1 MAKIIF
7 YCVLALL
14 LRPSSIVAQLNTLN
28 ATNTLLKEE
37 KNKFFQELSKSQLD
51 PNITSRLK
59 HFAVFEVDSIQ
70 KAINSDKTSNDAE
83 KEKAIRSLFSFLKVL
98 SNNIYQ
104 PRLEMYDIPGT
115 LESYKRILRSLRH
128 HKPIIDELS
137 RISSWSSQ
145 LLAMSFGQYKEYDLI
160 EDVATYKRVSSS
172 PDYILQFLENKP
184 TFRFADSLLLTVAA
198 YDPMKMSTYILK
210 NGPALQERIRNKRNI
225 YVQQMVSLAGD
236 RNAPELMPFVVQLAE
251 DRITREEIIKKR
263 SDVKTYF
270 QFLVDELKEELN
282 EPAGPSSIFHNA
294 MRNGIKAKSFAF
306 YVNEINELHSS
317 ADAIRFASVK
327 DLRPED
333 LYYIITS
340 SEDEMYTSSYLGLYK
355 RLVENFSNGSADSIF
370 TLVNYDNFRSFMR
383 IAANYNTLTDFLN
396 RMPLSRAADLI
407 KLFISGI
414 EKDTNTGLEKAMD
427 VADSFTGLDSAV
439 IISELIRNEIGA
451 NLIRCVSG
459 QLHFGSRLYNIL
471 LQVFDLVKQKDPKN
485 ELWSFLGNYEKLD
498 RKELEDKTG
507 TIAEL
512 VLFYGD
518 EDGTASF
525 NNFLALFKDTTKWQ
539 TSKNEHWVSIRSI
552 SDKPINIYANLPLDY
567 KQELDLKAQDALVN
581 FLDQQSIQ
589 PSVVVH
595 RGHSYHINKTLKKL
609 KPSVKL
615 VILGSCGGNKN
626 IISVASISPDAQII
640 VSKKTGSKLINDPL
654 IDVINENLLIN
665 GGLIWTEVW
674 QQLSGKFSKDAFTL
688 TLFNEYIP
696 PSKNVSLFVLKLFN
710 SYKKFA

>member
-1 MAKIIF
+1 M
-7 YCVLALL
+7 ALL
-14 LRPSSIVAQLNTLN
+14 LRPFSIVAQLNTLN

-59 HFAVFEVDSIQ
+59 QFAVFEVDSIQ

-115 LESYKRILRSLRH
+115 LESYKRILRSLLH

-507 TIAEL
+507 AISEL

>member
-1 MAKIIF
+1 M
-7 YCVLALL
+7 ALL

-115 LESYKRILRSLRH
+115 LESYKRILRSLLH

-507 TIAEL
+507 AISEL

-567 KQELDLKAQDALVN
+567 KQELDLKTQDALVN